1 MMLDYGNR
9 ILDPGG
15 KMQGG
20 SDQVSSIQYPVSNQY
35 PEKNQEK
42 NMINKPNLVKG
53 IPSLIVRA
61 LPVPYYY
68 GRYAGPDVPPKAKT
82 IFNTYVNYL
91 SGTMKQMSELIG
103 DEDCKSLIIQV
114 EQLANSDPSQVEAKI
129 VELTRKLSGI
139 CTKNKAQIKEAYE
152 GESGLKKSFADL
164 FCDVTE
170 KTKVLIINNSD
181 DPEWVDG
188 LQKKLTKNCYYEVNV
203 SNTKAQDFSD
213 LMVKSDAVVF
223 ASATPQR
230 IHEEIE
236 FLGTYHKPGLVL
248 GGLKKDE
255 KQDQQT
261 MRNGSWLRSRGIDV
275 LFKIFSP
282 IRLFTTID
290 KINMRFL
297 LQGA

>member
-1 MMLDYGNR
+1 MLDSGFQM
-9 ILDPGG
+9 LDPDYR
-15 KMQGG
+15 MVENERA
-20 SDQVSSIQYPVSNQY
+20 SSNQN

-68 GRYAGPDVPPKAKT
+68 GRYAQQDVPPKAQS
-82 IFNTYVNYL
+82 IFNTYINYL
-91 SGTMKQMSELIG
+91 SGTLKQMSEFIG
-103 DEDCKSLIIQV
+103 DEDCKSLKIKV
-114 EQLANSDPSQVEAKI
+114 EQLKKSDPSQVEAEI
-129 VELTRKLSGI
+129 IEITRKLSEI
-139 CTKNKAQIKEAYE
+139 CTKNKAQIKEVYE
-152 GESGLKKSFADL
+152 GESGLKKSFAEL
-164 FCDVTE
+164 FCDVIE
-170 KTKVLIINNSD
+170 QTKVLIINNSD

-188 LQKKLTKNCYYEVNV
+188 LQKKLTKNCYYDVEV
-203 SNTKAQDFSD
+203 SNTTAQDFSD

-223 ASATPQR
+223 ASAAPQS

-236 FLGTYHKPGLVL
+236 FLGTYNKPGLVL
-248 GGLKKDE
+248 GSLHKDE
-255 KQDQQT
+255 KLDQQT
-261 MRNGSWLRSRGIDV
+261 MRNGSWLRSRGINV

-297 LQGA
+297 WQGA